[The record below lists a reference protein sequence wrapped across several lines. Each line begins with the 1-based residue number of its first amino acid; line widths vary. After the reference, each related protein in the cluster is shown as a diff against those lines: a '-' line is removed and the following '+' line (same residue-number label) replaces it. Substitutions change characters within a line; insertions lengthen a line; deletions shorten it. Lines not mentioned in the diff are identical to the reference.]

1 MFKRLVIVLL
11 IIVHVIFLVLLS
23 FKDSPT
29 NIEIAHLPSGLSH
42 WEHGTFYYFKQNP
55 PLVRL
60 IASLPVSFIPHKTNW
75 QAYSDDKR
83 VRCELAVGIDFL
95 EANQEKIP
103 LLYGLARLTCI
114 PFSILGALI
123 CYFWAKDLWG
133 ETAGLIATLLW
144 CFSPMILGHG
154 HLLNPDVAA
163 AAMGVTAI
171 YTFRA
176 WLKKKTIEKAI
187 IAGIVCG
194 LCILTKLTWI
204 FLLVLLPFLYII
216 IKVFRLQNENQYSLK
231 KEWLHIGVIL
241 LIAVFLIN
249 LVYGFEGSFRP
260 LGQYQ
265 FVSQSLSGN
274 IPSTSGIQKLG
285 NRFSNNIL
293 GYLPV
298 PFPGYF
304 IEGLDVQKSDFER
317 SWDSYL
323 NGEWKKGGWWYYYLY
338 GMFYKTPETMLLLF
352 LISLFLL
359 LFYSKYRLPVNE
371 SILLVLPC
379 IFIIGLC
386 SLQSNMS
393 VHYRYVIPAFP
404 FIYIFTSRI
413 GLLFQEKFLLPKI
426 IVSTICCGTIFIT
439 LLYYPHYLSYFN
451 SIAGGFQNGYKKMQA
466 SSLDWGQD
474 LYRLKE
480 WQKKHDI
487 SEPFFLAL
495 YSYVNPKWLGLKGQP
510 IVQMVHQTEDFN
522 PQLLESGWFAVS
534 RCYTYGNELNFS
546 FFETLKPVTTI
557 GNTIDIF
564 HLSEN
569 DLSWFKKQS
578 QIYNKLLTNLTQN
591 EKRNQ
596 EINVAIYCH
605 DEYVT
610 NNIKKI
616 TEILN
621 LNSGFQTSSLNAE
634 EIRQGKLSS
643 FDVVLFPGGSGTATK
658 KLLGDEGLNQVIK
671 FVQAGGGYVG
681 ICGGAYLASGGYG
694 LEFIDTKASLED
706 VVENDTVISMADR
719 GLGFVK
725 VKMNRIGCNLFKNI
739 PKHSQILFSG
749 GPVFTRLI
757 GQRSNV
763 IVLASYESEIYKY
776 ESQKG
781 SMINSPAIIA
791 DFIGKGLCILISPH
805 PEDSEELITIISDSV
820 RMTAPCTKNLN

>member
-11 IIVHVIFLVLLS
+11 IVVHVIFLALLS

-60 IASLPVSFIPHKTNW
+60 IASLPVSFMPHETNW
-75 QAYSDDKR
+75 QAFSEDKR
-83 VRCELAVGIDFL
+83 LRCELAVGSDFL
-95 EANQEKIP
+95 EANQGKIP
-103 LLYGLARLTCI
+103 LLYGLARLACI

-123 CYFWAKDLWG
+123 CYFWAKELWG
-133 ETAGLIATLLW
+133 DAAGFIAALLW

-187 IAGIVCG
+187 IAGVVCG
-194 LCILTKLTWI
+194 FCILTKLTWI
-204 FLLVLLPFLYII
+204 FLFVLLPFLYII
-216 IKVFRLQNENQYSLK
+216 NKVFRLQKENQCSLK
-231 KEWLHIGVIL
+231 KEWLHLGIIL

-274 IPSTSGIQKLG
+274 PPSTSGVLKLG
-285 NRFSNNIL
+285 NRFSNNVL
-293 GYLPV
+293 GYWPV

-317 SWDSYL
+317 PWGSYL
-323 NGEWKKGGWWYYYLY
+323 NGEWKKGGWRSYYFY
-338 GMFYKTPETMLLLF
+338 GMLYKTPETILLLF
-352 LISLFLL
+352 LTAVFLL
-359 LFYSKYRLPVNE
+359 LFYSKYRLSLNE
-371 SILLVLPC
+371 SILLILPC
-379 IFIIGLC
+379 IFIISLC

-413 GLLFQEKFLLPKI
+413 GLLFQGNSLLPKI
-426 IVSTICCGTIFIT
+426 MISSLCCGSILIT
-439 LLYYPHYLSYFN
+439 LLYYPYFISYFN
-451 SIAGGFQNGYKKMQA
+451 FIAGGFQNGYKKMQA

-474 LYRLKE
+474 LYHLKE

-495 YSYVNPKWLGLKGQP
+495 YSYVKPERLGLKGEP
-510 IVQMVHQTEDFN
+510 IVQLVHQTEDFD
-522 PQLLESGWFAVS
+522 PQHLESGWFAVS

-546 FFETLKPVTTI
+546 FFEILKPVAII

-569 DLSWFKKQS
+569 DLFWFKKQS
-578 QIYNKLLTNLTQN
+578 HIYNKLLTNLTRN
-591 EKRNQ
+591 EKINK
-596 EINVAIYCH
+596 EIKVAVYEH
-605 DEYVT
+605 DEYDT
-610 NNIKKI
+610 NNINRI
-616 TEILN
+616 TDILN
-621 LNSGFQTSSLNAE
+621 HNSGFQTSLLNAE
-634 EIRQGKLSS
+634 EIRQGKLSG
-643 FDVVLFPGGSGTATK
+643 FDVVLFPGGSGTVTK
-658 KLLGDEGLNQVIK
+658 KLLGHEGLNQVIQ
-671 FVQAGGGYVG
+671 FVQSGGGYVG
-681 ICGGAYLASGGYG
+681 ICGGAYLASEGYG

-706 VVENDTVISMADR
+706 VVENGTAVSMADR
-719 GLGFVK
+719 GIGFVK
-725 VKMNRIGCNLFKNI
+725 MKMNRIGCNLFKNI
-739 PKHSQILFSG
+739 PKHSQILCRMWECFSWDLY
-749 GPVFTRLI
+749 V
-757 GQRSNV
+757 SND
-763 IVLASYESEIYKY
+763 IY
-776 ESQKG
+776 S
-781 SMINSPAIIA
+781 SCTSLRSPAI
-791 DFIGKGLCILISPH
+791 FLVC
-805 PEDSEELITIISDSV
+805 
-820 RMTAPCTKNLN
+820 

>member
-1 MFKRLVIVLL
+1 MLKHSVIVLVIV
-11 IIVHVIFLVLLS
+11 IHVIFLVLLS

-60 IASLPVSFIPHKTNW
+60 IASLPVSLIPHKTNW
-75 QAYSDDKR
+75 QAFSEDKR
-83 VRCELAVGIDFL
+83 LRCELAVGSDFL
-95 EANQEKIP
+95 EVNQEKIP
-103 LLYGLARLTCI
+103 LLYGLARLACI

-123 CYFWAKDLWG
+123 CYFWAKELCGDA
-133 ETAGLIATLLW
+133 AGLIATLLW

-163 AAMGVTAI
+163 ATMGVTAI
-171 YTFRA
+171 YAFRA
-176 WLKKKTIEKAI
+176 WLKKKTNEKAI
-187 IAGIVCG
+187 IAGIACG
-194 LCILTKLTWI
+194 FCILTKSTWI
-204 FLLVLLPFLYII
+204 FLLILLPLLYTI
-216 IKVFRLQNENQYSLK
+216 IKVFRLQNENQCSLK

-241 LIAVFLIN
+241 SIAIFFIN

-265 FVSQSLSGN
+265 FVSQSLTGKL
-274 IPSTSGIQKLG
+274 PSTFGIPKLG
-285 NRFSNNIL
+285 NRFSNSVL

-304 IEGLDVQKSDFER
+304 IEGLDIQKFDFER
-317 SWDSYL
+317 PWDSYL
-323 NGEWKKGGWWYYYLY
+323 NGEWKNGGWWYYYFY
-338 GMFYKTPETMLLLF
+338 GMLYKTPETTLLLF
-352 LISLFLL
+352 LIALFLF
-359 LFYSKYRLPVNE
+359 LFYSQYRLPVNE
-371 SILLVLPC
+371 NILLALPC

-386 SLQSNMS
+386 SSQSTMS
-393 VHYRYVIPAFP
+393 VHYRYIIPAFP

-413 GLLFQEKFLLPKI
+413 GLLLRGKFLPPKI
-426 IVSTICCGTIFIT
+426 IVSTICCGTILIT
-439 LLYYPHYLSYFN
+439 LLHYPHYLSYFN

-474 LYRLKE
+474 LYRLKK
-480 WQKKHDI
+480 WQKNHHDV

-495 YSYVNPKWLGLKGQP
+495 YSYVKPEWLDLKGKP
-510 IVQMVHQTEDFN
+510 IVQMIHQTEDFD

-546 FFETLKPVTTI
+546 FFDTLRPVGII

-564 HLSEN
+564 HLSES

-578 QIYNKLLTNLTQN
+578 QTYNKLLTNLTQN

-596 EINVAIYCH
+596 KINVAIYCH
-605 DEYVT
+605 DEYDT
-610 NNIKKI
+610 NNINKI
-616 TEILN
+616 KEILN
-621 LNSGFQTSSLNAE
+621 LNSGFQTSLLNAE

-643 FDVVLFPGGSGTATK
+643 FDVILFPGGSGTATK
-658 KLLGDEGLNQVIK
+658 ELLGSEGLNQVIK

-681 ICGGAYLASGGYG
+681 ICGGTYLASGGYG

-706 VVENDTVISMADR
+706 VVENGTVVSMADR
-719 GLGFVK
+719 GVGFVK
-725 VKMNRIGCNLFKNI
+725 MEMSRIGCNLFKNI
-739 PKHSQILFSG
+739 PKCSQILFSG
-749 GPVFTRLI
+749 GPVFTLLI
-757 GQRSNV
+757 EQRSNDL
-763 IVLASYESEIYKY
+763 ILASYRSEISKY
-776 ESQKG
+776 ECQKR

-791 DFIGKGLCILISPH
+791 NCIDKGLCISISPH
-805 PEDSEELITIISDSV
+805 PEDSEGLSSIISDTV
-820 RMTAPCTKNLN
+820 RMVTHYPR